1 MDKTNSRWFRWIA
14 DHAKYFFWGVWGC
27 GVGAFGAVF
36 FKTVD
41 VGGDALRVYMGV
53 LTVMMGGALG
63 LVSSRAMDLL
73 VDIRKRRRKINM
85 ARLRLTKAAEALD
98 EFAVERSNFQAK
110 LNLNAQSRKD
120 FFDLIAHGK
129 LLAIATA
136 SRPDF
141 DDVLDT
147 EEDLKEAMLADD
159 TFRFVSE
166 FVKIAVSPTTEVEA
180 MKAACQLALG
190 SDQVYDPFPGYGKT
204 IRSVEAHFAQKVAE
218 RSDRP
223 AAAVVH

>member
-14 DHAKYFFWGVWGC
+14 GHAKYIFWGVWGG

-41 VGGDALRVYMGV
+41 VGGDALRVYLGV

-63 LVSSRAMDLL
+63 LISSRPMDLL
-73 VDIRKRRRKINM
+73 VDSRKRRRKINM

-98 EFAVERSNFQAK
+98 KLAVARSNFQAK
-110 LNLNAQSRKD
+110 LNLSAQSRD
-120 FFDLIAHGK
+120 DVFELIALGK
-129 LLAIATA
+129 LLGIATA
-136 SRPDF
+136 SQPDF

-147 EEDLKEAMLADD
+147 EEDLKEAMVADD
-159 TFRFVSE
+159 TLRFVSE
-166 FVKIAVSPTTEVEA
+166 LVKITGSPTTEVEA
-180 MKAACQLALG
+180 MKTACQLAFG
-190 SDQVYDPFPGYGKT
+190 SDQVNDPFPGYGKT
-204 IRSVEAHFAQKVAE
+204 IRLVEAHFAQKVG
-218 RSDRP
+218 SDRP